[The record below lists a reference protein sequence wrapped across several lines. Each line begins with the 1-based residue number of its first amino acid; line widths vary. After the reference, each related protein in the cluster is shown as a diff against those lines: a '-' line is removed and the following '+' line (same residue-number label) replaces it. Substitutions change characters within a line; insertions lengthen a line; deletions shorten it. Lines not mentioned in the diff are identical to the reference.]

1 MLVLRWVKTDLELDN
16 LGFEKLHTAVE
27 LGLHGLLHVGRKEP
41 KLQGLLKATE
51 KIVGHCV

>member
-1 MLVLRWVKTDLELDN
+1 MLVLRWVTTYLELDN